1 MAGQIPVVVIGG
13 YLGAGKTTVL
23 NRLLAQAHG
32 IKLAVLVNDFGSV
45 NIDAALVARRD
56 GETISL
62 TNGCVCCTIGDNLGL
77 ALYDLAER
85 PDGPERIV
93 IEASGVAD
101 PANIAHYAASHPRLA
116 LDSIVVIA
124 DAETIQERSHDKYVG
139 DLVRLQLAAADMIVL
154 SKTDLVDADA
164 CRRVRRWIEAELPQA
179 RILAGP
185 DAGSFADLLL
195 QHDDFCFGR
204 RPGSRSE
211 AVHEPGRRRDSR
223 ESHRA
228 LLDRAERR
236 PPFPASDG
244 DHGRMFTTWTFVR
257 GCPLEGAALRA
268 AVAALPP
275 AVVRAKGIVR
285 LSEAP
290 DRRFVL
296 QLVGRRWSLE
306 GIPGPRTLSDRSEIV
321 CIGPADQLDPA
332 SLEVL
337 FADVAPAVVAPAIRG
352 LLQGE
357 NRR

>member
-1 MAGQIPVVVIGG
+1 
-13 YLGAGKTTVL
+13 
-23 NRLLAQAHG
+23 
-32 IKLAVLVNDFGSV
+32 
-45 NIDAALVARRD
+45 
-56 GETISL
+56 
-62 TNGCVCCTIGDNLGL
+62 
-77 ALYDLAER
+77 
-85 PDGPERIV
+85 V

-101 PANIAHYAASHPRLA
+101 PAKIAHYAASHPRLA
-116 LDSIVVIA
+116 LDSIVVVA
-124 DAETIQERSHDKYVG
+124 DAETVEERSHDKYVG

-164 CRRVRRWIEAELPQA
+164 CRRVRQWIEAELPQA

-195 QHDDFCFGR
+195 M
-204 RPGSRSE
+204 
-211 AVHEPGRRRDSR
+211 
-223 ESHRA
+223 
-228 LLDRAERR
+228 DRAERV
-236 PPFPASDG
+236 PPLPAPDG

-257 GCPLEGAALRA
+257 QRPLEGAALRA

-285 LSEAP
+285 LREAP

-306 GIPGPRTLSDRSEIV
+306 GVPGPRALSDRSEIV

-332 SLEVL
+332 SLEAL
-337 FADVAPAVVAPAIRG
+337 FADVAPAAVTPAIRG
-352 LLQGE
+352 LLRGE